1 MSPRCGG
8 LGFRVLCKPARIP
21 FMASGP
27 CFRTRSRTLAVA
39 LVGNTFL
46 SCTQWVRAK
55 LNDPGVT
62 NWVHVAG
69 RHRCS
74 NGSDIV
80 RRLAGGCRPT
90 PRRQFG
96 FHSRVV
102 RCASAICSRA
112 KPAQRRRARENS
124 GPKPAEP
131 EPKTRQAFEQQP
143 PSAVRAILD
152 DPPIHIRPNSS
163 RQTRVQG

>member
-69 RHRCS
+69 RHRCC

-80 RRLAGGCRPT
+80 RR
-90 PRRQFG
+90 
-96 FHSRVV
+96 
-102 RCASAICSRA
+102 I
-112 KPAQRRRARENS
+112 RRRAQAD
-124 GPKPAEP
+124 AE
-131 EPKTRQAFEQQP
+131 A
-143 PSAVRAILD
+143 
-152 DPPIHIRPNSS
+152 PIRLPLS
-163 RQTRVQG
+163 RCPLRLCDLLAR